1 MSGAA
6 ATPDT
11 TPTAT
16 VARDLALARFRWVG
30 GHADVWSVFRDAPAL
45 AALVAALAEP
55 FREAKVDAVC
65 GVESRGFLLGGA
77 VAVELGA
84 GFLPVRKGTG
94 LFPGEKTF
102 GQTAP
107 DYRGLRHT
115 LRLQRSAVSPGDRV
129 LLVDDWIET
138 GNQALTVKSLIEQ
151 CEGVWA
157 GCTVLVDQLD
167 TVGREVL
174 GPVHAVL
181 TADQLPPDPEEPTG
195 AVA

>member
-1 MSGAA
+1 MSA
-6 ATPDT
+6 PSH
-11 TPTAT
+11 
-16 VARDLALARFRWVG
+16 ARQLVLERFRWVS
-30 GHADVWSVFRDAPAL
+30 GHADVWSVFRDAKAL
-45 AALVAALAEP
+45 AAVVAALADP
-55 FREAKVDAVC
+55 FREAGGVDAVC
-65 GVESRGFLLGGA
+65 GVEARGFLLGAA

-115 LRLQRSAVSPGDRV
+115 LRLQRAAVAEGDRI

-138 GNQALTVKSLIEQ
+138 GNQALTVKALIEQ
-151 CEGVWA
+151 CGASWV
-157 GCTVLVDQLD
+157 GCSVLVDQLAD
-167 TVGREVL
+167 PAVRAAL

-181 TADQLPPDPEEPTG
+181 DASELPVDQESERS
-195 AVA
+195 VAAG

>member
-6 ATPDT
+6 ATPAA
-11 TPTAT
+11 TPAAT

-30 GHADVWSVFRDAPAL
+30 GHADVWSVFRDAQAL

-55 FREAKVDAVC
+55 FREAEVDAVC

-115 LRLQRSAVSPGDRV
+115 LRLQRSAVSPGDSV

-138 GNQALTVKSLIEQ
+138 GNQALTVKGLIEQ

-157 GCTVLVDQLD
+157 GCSVLVDQLD

-181 TADQLPPDPEEPTG
+181 IADQLPPEFAES
-195 AVA
+195 AE

>member
-1 MSGAA
+1 ML
-6 ATPDT
+6 DH
-11 TPTAT
+11 
-16 VARDLALARFRWVG
+16 FRWVS
-30 GHADVWSVFRDAPAL
+30 GHADVWSVFRDAKAL
-45 AALVAALAEP
+45 AAVVAGLAEP
-55 FREAKVDAVC
+55 FSRQEQEGGIDVVC
-65 GVESRGFLLGGA
+65 GVEARGFLLGAA

-115 LRLQRSAVSPGDRV
+115 LRLQRSAVTEGDRV

-151 CEGVWA
+151 CGGTWL
-157 GCTVLVDQLD
+157 GCSVLVDQLPTD
-167 TVGREVL
+167 DPTLRAAL
-174 GPVHAVL
+174 GPIHAIL
-181 TADQLPPDPEEPTG
+181 TASELPADEESVG
-195 AVA
+195 EG

>member
-1 MSGAA
+1 MPGAA
-6 ATPDT
+6 ATPDAT
-11 TPTAT
+11 SAAT
-16 VARDLALARFRWVG
+16 VARELALARFRWVG
-30 GHADVWSVFRDAPAL
+30 GHADVWSVFRDAQAL

-138 GNQALTVKSLIEQ
+138 GNQALTVKGLIEQ

-157 GCTVLVDQLD
+157 GCSVLVDQLD
-167 TVGREVL
+167 AVGREVL

-181 TADQLPPDPEEPTG
+181 TADQLPPESAES
-195 AVA
+195 AESAE

>member
-1 MSGAA
+1 MSA
-6 ATPDT
+6 PS
-11 TPTAT
+11 P
-16 VARDLALARFRWVG
+16 ARQLVLDHFRWVS
-30 GHADVWSVFRDAPAL
+30 GHADVWSVFRDAKALSALVGAL
-45 AALVAALAEP
+45 ADP
-55 FREAKVDAVC
+55 FRDGVVDAVC
-65 GVESRGFLLGGA
+65 GVEARGFLLGAA

-115 LRLQRSAVSPGDRV
+115 LRLQRSAVAEGDRI

-138 GNQALTVKSLIEQ
+138 GNQALTVKALIEQ
-151 CEGVWA
+151 CGGSWL
-157 GCTVLVDQLD
+157 GCSVLVDQLGASA
-167 TVGREVL
+167 TRAAL

-181 TADQLPPDPEEPTG
+181 DASELPADVESDSE
-195 AVA
+195 